1 MAHRFNPF
9 EDRLSRDIRND
20 LSASLPQVLEKR
32 CLDGARSVAEAY
44 LQNNPAEIY
53 RDYIE
58 RRLTAYRLVLE
69 SLAPSG
75 PPAPLTTAAILW
87 DLGLFFEV
95 HEVLELHW
103 LQATGDLKQLLQ
115 ALIRAAGVY
124 IYLEAGYPQRSAKIA
139 AKAVPVLRRLQ
150 DLAAEQLQIE
160 AMIAALEEPL
170 DTTPPRLRRE

>member
-1 MAHRFNPF
+1 MAHLFNPF

-20 LSASLPQVLEKR
+20 LSASLPQVLESR
-32 CLDGARSVAEAY
+32 CLDSARSVADAY
-44 LQNNPAEIY
+44 LQNNPAKIY

-58 RRLTAYRLVLE
+58 RRLTAYRQVLE
-69 SLAPSG
+69 SLGPSR
-75 PPAPLTTAAILW
+75 PPAPLTTAAVLW

-139 AKAVPVLRRLQ
+139 AKAVPVLRRLR

-160 AMIAALEEPL
+160 ALIAALEEPL
-170 DTTPPRLRRE
+170 DTVPPRLRRI

>member
-9 EDRLSRDIRND
+9 EDRLSRNIRND
-20 LSASLPQVLEKR
+20 LSASLPQVLESR
-32 CLDGARSVAEAY
+32 RLDGARSVAETY
-44 LQNNPAEIY
+44 LRHNPAEIY

-58 RRLTAYRLVLE
+58 RRLSAYRLVLE
-69 SLAPSG
+69 SLAPTG

-103 LQATGDLKQLLQ
+103 LQATGDVKQLLQ

-124 IYLEAGYPQRSAKIA
+124 IYLEAGYPERSAKIA
-139 AKAVPVLRRLQ
+139 AKAVPVLRQLK
-150 DLAAEQLQIE
+150 DLAAEQLQID
-160 AMIAALEEPL
+160 ALITALEEPL
-170 DTTPPRLRRE
+170 DTTPPRLRRM